1 MGCLVKLDVKGGV
14 DSSRKLW
21 PYLLNEVDAV
31 GLLNQEIVIALP
43 AKDPSVVYVN
53 SRSTWED
60 SEAKRHRMEG
70 EVGRFLGHWVKMD
83 PRA

>member
-31 GLLNQEIVIALP
+31 GLINEEIMIVLTVGEP
-43 AKDPSVVYVN
+43 PVV
-53 SRSTWED
+53 
-60 SEAKRHRMEG
+60 
-70 EVGRFLGHWVKMD
+70 
-83 PRA
+83 